1 MKFHFLL
8 IDWADIKEFYIGR
21 SSVFSQPPFTLKRET
36 KHLEPTG
43 FEPRFFCSASNYSSH
58 QASRASIWSIVLL
71 SNEKTFSEWTKKE
84 SDVLSIF
91 VQQWPSCE
99 CIEVLFLGRD
109 FEGIKTQLINWSR
122 RKRTKIVLFGS
133 IRLHQLFWSCSASL
147 VPAIACCLFESN
159 NFFLLS
165 QNNLFFILDNCYH
178 LMELMVGACH
188 CLRNILGTLCFKI
201 HLKNFRSS
209 EIRTRDVGLEVSTLP
224 LCSAG
229 S

>member
-8 IDWADIKEFYIGR
+8 IDWADIKQFYIGR

-58 QASRASIWSIVLL
+58 QTMASRASIWSIVLL
-71 SNEKTFSEWTKKE
+71 SNEKTFPEWTKKE

-122 RKRTKIVLFGS
+122 RKRAKIVLFGS
-133 IRLHQLFWSCSASL
+133 IRLYQLFWFCFTGTSNSL
-147 VPAIACCLFESN
+147 
-159 NFFLLS
+159 
-165 QNNLFFILDNCYH
+165 
-178 LMELMVGACH
+178 
-188 CLRNILGTLCFKI
+188 
-201 HLKNFRSS
+201 
-209 EIRTRDVGLEVSTLP
+209 LP
-224 LCSAG
+224 F
-229 S
+229 